1 MLQNREGIEDVLF
14 KETSKS
20 EETLI
25 KRKSRKQAR
34 SLITSIL
41 NNRFNQEFMNS
52 ITETDIDQIKHLCLS
67 SGKKKR
73 RERALMAI
81 AVIEEFQEI
90 KEKGKL
96 KSQDEIVHVEDNL
109 DEQDFEVDILE
120 NDDRSSQEDTSKVT
134 EEEWQEYFSKL
145 NTEPEISIFE
155 VSATVARHSL
165 KTHQL
170 DTSLKFG

>member
-20 EETLI
+20 EETLK
-25 KRKSRKQAR
+25 KRESRKQAR

-67 SGKKKR
+67 SGKRKR

-90 KEKGKL
+90 KEKGEL
-96 KSQDEIVHVEDNL
+96 KSKDEI

-134 EEEWQEYFSKL
+134 EEDWQEYFSKL
-145 NTEPEISIFE
+145 NTEPEISILE
-155 VSATVARHSL
+155 VNATVARQPL
-165 KTHQL
+165 
-170 DTSLKFG
+170 